1 MIVMNPSLS
10 RLSISYLLC
19 LLYTHKSSVEE
30 ACEKYLLPKTL
41 FQEVYDLFKE
51 SLEDLDFRIDIIQEL
66 LSRGESPE
74 KVAEAMD
81 WRDFEYLVG
90 RYFVENGFKVDYN
103 YRIRRPRREIDVLA
117 RRGEVLIG
125 VDCKNW
131 DKRLTRSMVRNV
143 VEKQVERL
151 SYLCN
156 RSEFRGYRIYPL
168 VVVMRRGRNIFYNGV
183 GIIPIS
189 GLKDFIHNLDVLII
203 EKLLSPLPC

>member
-1 MIVMNPSLS
+1 MNPSLS
-10 RLSISYLLC
+10 NFSISYLLS
-19 LLYTHKSSVEE
+19 LLYTYKSDVDK
-30 ACEKYLLPKTL
+30 ACEKYLIPKTL
-41 FQEVYDLFKE
+41 FEEVYELFKE
-51 SLEDLDFRIDIIQEL
+51 SLEDLDFRIDIIEEL

-74 KVAEAMD
+74 KIAEAMD

-90 RYFVENGFKVDYN
+90 RYFTENGFKVDYN
-103 YRIRRPRREIDVLA
+103 YRIHRPKREVDVLA
-117 RRGEVLIG
+117 RRGGMLIG

-151 SYLCN
+151 SYLCS
-156 RSEFRGYRIYPL
+156 RSEFRGYKIYPL

-189 GLKDFIHNLDVLII
+189 GLREFIQNLDIFII
-203 EKLLSPLPC
+203 EGLLSHLPC